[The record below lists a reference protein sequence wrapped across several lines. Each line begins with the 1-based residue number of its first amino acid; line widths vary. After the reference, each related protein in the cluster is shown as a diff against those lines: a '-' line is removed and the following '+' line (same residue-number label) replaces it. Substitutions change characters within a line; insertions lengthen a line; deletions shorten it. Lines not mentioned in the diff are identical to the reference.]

1 MKISMVRRTDGLGR
15 VALPEEL
22 RSALGLG
29 EGASVRLTL
38 EGRRVMLER
47 ETPQCALCG
56 CTENLHVQGENAV
69 CAQCI
74 RSIGE
79 TAPL

>member
-29 EGASVRLTL
+29 EGASVRLT
-38 EGRRVMLER
+38 VMLER

>member
-15 VALPEEL
+15 IALPGEL
-22 RSALGLG
+22 RCALDLG

-38 EGRRVMLER
+38 EGRRVVMEK

-56 CTENLHVQGENAV
+56 SAESLRVQGENAV
-69 CAQCI
+69 CAECI
-74 RSIGE
+74 RSIGKV
-79 TAPL
+79 

>member
-22 RSALGLG
+22 RSALGLE

-47 ETPQCALCG
+47 KRPSAPCAVPPKTCVYRGKRVLR
-56 CTENLHVQGENAV
+56 AV
-69 CAQCI
+69 HPVD
-74 RSIGE
+74 RG
-79 TAPL
+79 TAPF